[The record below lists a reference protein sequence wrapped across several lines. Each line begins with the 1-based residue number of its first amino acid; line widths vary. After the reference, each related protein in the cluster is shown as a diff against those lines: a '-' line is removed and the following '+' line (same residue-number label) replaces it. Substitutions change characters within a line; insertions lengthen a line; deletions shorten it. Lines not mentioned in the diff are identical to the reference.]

1 VAHNGS
7 AAFSDLV
14 LNAPGTYR
22 LKAAS
27 GALAAAASGP
37 LIVAQDASQLVR
49 VAGGAMI
56 RTGPTQYRQAVAITN
71 TSGRP
76 LSGPLALLVSNL
88 SRGAVLSDASGSFLG
103 HPYLD
108 FLAAGQ
114 RLQAGQ
120 RVVVTLTFRS
130 AAAPSPGYA
139 AQVLRGI

>member
-1 VAHNGS
+1 M
-7 AAFSDLV
+7 
-14 LNAPGTYR
+14 
-22 LKAAS
+22 
-27 GALAAAASGP
+27 
-37 LIVAQDASQLVR
+37 R

-56 RTGPTQYRQAVAITN
+56 RTGRTQYQQAVAITN
-71 TSGRP
+71 ASGRP